1 MSRPVSSP
9 SPHRRGPWPRI
20 IGGLCL
26 LATLAL
32 LQACSTVSLGYNRA
46 QGLAHWWLDSQVDLT
61 EAQSALVRTEL
72 AQLHRWHRRE
82 ALPRYAELLQRW
94 QAMAPGE
101 LSAQQACAEYARA
114 RDLLLEGLP
123 RVVPGLARLAQ
134 RLGPEQLAHLQ
145 RQHAKANQGFHDDY
159 LARPAKALERRAKRL
174 RERLEM
180 FYGPLDTQQQR
191 LIRERLAQGSFDAA
205 RLLEER
211 ERQQADMLQT
221 AAAIRSQPDAAAQG
235 LVQAALGRML
245 ESPSETYRAQARAW
259 TQETCEVVAL
269 VHQRS
274 NPQQRQAAAQALRD
288 HADELL
294 RLAQQ
299 D

>member
-1 MSRPVSSP
+1 MSP

-26 LATLAL
+26 LAALAL

-46 QGLAHWWLDSQVDLT
+46 QGLAHWWLDGQVDLD
-61 EAQSALVRTEL
+61 EAQSAMVRTEL
-72 AQLHRWHRRE
+72 ARLHRWHRRE

-123 RVVPGLARLAQ
+123 RVAPGLASLAQ
-134 RLGPEQLAHLQ
+134 SLGPEQLAHLQ
-145 RQHAKANQGFHDDY
+145 RQHAKANQGFRDDY
-159 LARPAKALERRAKRL
+159 LGRPAKVLDRRAKRL

-180 FYGPLDTQQQR
+180 FYGPLDAEQQR
-191 LIRERLAQGSFDAA
+191 LVRERLAQGSFDAT
-205 RLLEER
+205 RVLEER
-211 ERQQADMLQT
+211 ERQQADMVQT
-221 AAAIRSQPDAAAQG
+221 ALATRGQPDVVALR
-235 LVQAALGRML
+235 LVQAAMGRAL
-245 ESPSETYRAQARAW
+245 DSPLAGYPAQLRAW
-259 TQETCEVVAL
+259 TQETCELVAL

-274 NPQQRQAAAQALRD
+274 NPQQRQAAAQALRG